1 MKFTNS
7 TIAAV
12 FAALLIG
19 GFAINPASA
28 KVHNETGR
36 VDMGERDFKFELS
49 GSTFYNNG
57 RIAPEGTQPI
67 LKSSAGGK
75 TNGRQG

>member
-1 MKFTNS
+1 MKLTKS
-7 TIAAV
+7 TLAAI
-12 FAALLIG
+12 FATSLISG
-19 GFAINPASA
+19 LAISPASA

-36 VDMGERDFKFELS
+36 VDTVERAFTFELS
-49 GSTFYNNG
+49 GDTFYNNG
-57 RIAPEGTQPI
+57 RTAPEGTRPI